1 MSHDD
6 ISCQVNPAHAEITG
20 RAFGDGLYLADMYD
34 KSSSYT
40 RGSGG
45 REYLLLCEADLG
57 KCLKVDKLGWGNI
70 DEIKQKSEK
79 YDSVHVVGMHMP
91 EVEGEVVTREGY
103 TVPLGKVVRK
113 KENET
118 NWYSYQSIK
127 YSEYIV
133 KDETK
138 VRVRFILK
146 IGPGSA
152 DEEDEDSFQQFEPI
166 EDNEDDSD
174 DESFGSS
181 MEEDDN

>member
-1 MSHDD
+1 
-6 ISCQVNPAHAEITG
+6 
-20 RAFGDGLYLADMYD
+20 MYD

-45 REYLLLCEADLG
+45 REYLLLCETDLG
-57 KCLKVDKLGWGNI
+57 KCLKVNELGWGNL
-70 DEIKQKSEK
+70 DEIKQKSVK
-79 YDSVHVVGMHMP
+79 YDSMHVVGTHMP

-103 TVPLGKVVRK
+103 TVPLGKVVTN
-113 KENET
+113 KEKGT
-118 NWYSYQSIK
+118 NWYSHQSTK

-152 DEEDEDSFQQFEPI
+152 DEQDEDTFQQFDPI
-166 EDNEDDSD
+166 KEDD
-174 DESFGSS
+174 DESDNESLGSS
-181 MEEDDN
+181 MEENSDKIGAYGYQTPVSKACVKKTPPKKII